1 MKNILKQLPVVMIA
15 IAIMAASINMFLAPH
30 NIAAGGVSGIGVLL
44 EWAVGIDRAVV
55 VMVLNI
61 GMLVLAFFFLGRPV
75 FIKSLIGS
83 LLLPVG
89 LALMPEMMLVQDRM
103 LSVIFGSIL
112 FAIAVAILY
121 RRESSSGGTT
131 IPPLIMKKYAGVNT
145 AVGLLVTDMVDVVFN
160 IFVIGME
167 SFLFAVLSLIITSVV
182 MTYIETGMN
191 RKKAVVIT
199 SRSATEDIRRDIS
212 GEGGHNI
219 KTLGTEEGDR
229 ALVVL
234 LDDKDYPSLL
244 KLVDERDKSALVVA
258 YNVAE
263 AHGIGGERSPLDN
276 EERKGNI

>member
-75 FIKSLIGS
+75 FIKSL
-83 LLLPVG
+83 
-89 LALMPEMMLVQDRM
+89 
-103 LSVIFGSIL
+103 
-112 FAIAVAILY
+112 
-121 RRESSSGGTT
+121 
-131 IPPLIMKKYAGVNT
+131 MKKYAGVNT
-145 AVGLLVTDMVDVVFN
+145 AVGLLVTDMVVVVFN
-160 IFVIGME
+160 IFVFGME